1 MDVDSFGVRRKD
13 TTKGPPLRV
22 LSLDGGGVRG
32 YSMLIIVQEL
42 MHRTFVEAEGRAP
55 RRHEIPK
62 PCDHF
67 DLIVGTGTG
76 GLIALMLGRMR
87 LDLETC
93 KELYVRMTR
102 MVFQTDKT
110 IAGIPYRS
118 TLFKASKL
126 EEAIQQAV
134 QEHTA
139 REQEENNGRGDGDL
153 LSALKGAQSSG
164 SATPRRNPSNAS
176 TVSFSA
182 RSPSA
187 QLSRPAWNSRHGN
200 PHARL
205 YDARENRTKTV
216 VTAVYQGSPRGSPP
230 AMLRSYD
237 SRREPPPE
245 FDCKIWQAGRATSAI
260 GLAFKPI
267 RIGQSIFHDDGV
279 GTFNPAPDALD
290 EAVVNEWPG
299 REIGVFVSVG
309 TGRRPKSSD
318 ANSNAWYEGFM
329 GEFVEARR
337 RLIAKIEGC
346 EKIHEFMLRE
356 HLARRGVNVE
366 NYYRLN
372 VEVGVGEFGMNE
384 WHRLADI
391 STGTRRYMAREPEQR
406 MIHGISTKLA
416 KIFRAKIRWERA
428 QQGIPELVKS
438 TSATNFELPLA
449 VELPGDMPMSPPF
462 PPRSPP
468 SRSSFDSG
476 SDSLQVD
483 SNPLASPR
491 SSHDRLHASPPSSRG
506 TGHVSATGG
515 GVGGDVDENRL
526 GVAAPSSAFNRYS
539 SASDADKIAIMCP
552 DEHPRLPPPQAA
564 APPPTRIEPPPLPP
578 KTPLPDASNRQ
589 HLSQQALV
597 PRPLRIS
604 QSSIPPYPVDDDEP
618 PPPVNLAR
626 KPEYRAL

>member
-1 MDVDSFGVRRKD
+1 MDVDAFGIRRKD
-13 TTKGPPLRV
+13 TTKGPPLRI

-42 MHRTFVEAEGRAP
+42 MHRTFVEIEGRAP

-93 KELYVRMTR
+93 KEIYVRMTR
-102 MVFQTDKT
+102 MVFETDKT

-139 REQEENNGRGDGDL
+139 RDKEENDARPDGDL
-153 LSALKGAQSSG
+153 MSPITGAQNYNP
-164 SATPRRNPSNAS
+164 AMPRRNLSNAS

-187 QLSRPAWNSRHGN
+187 QMARPAWTSRRGD

-205 YDARENRTKTV
+205 YDARENRTKTA

-267 RIGQSIFHDDGV
+267 RIGQCIFHDDGV

-318 ANSNAWYEGFM
+318 ANSSAWYEGFM

-346 EKIHEFMLRE
+346 EAIHEFMLRE

-384 WHRLADI
+384 WHRLGDI
-391 STGTRRYMAREPEQR
+391 STGTRRYMGRETEQR

-416 KIFRAKIRWERA
+416 KIFRAKIRWERG

-449 VELPGDMPMSPPF
+449 VELPGDIPMSPPHPY

-468 SRSSFDSG
+468 SRTSFESG
-476 SDSLQVD
+476 SDSLPVG
-483 SNPLASPR
+483 SNLLASPR
-491 SSHDRLHASPPSSRG
+491 SSHDRTRGASRPTSRG
-506 TGHVSATGG
+506 TGNDDNHH
-515 GVGGDVDENRL
+515 GV
-526 GVAAPSSAFNRYS
+526 VASPSSPYS
-539 SASDADKIAIMCP
+539 GSASDADKIAIMSP
-552 DEHPRLPPPQAA
+552 DEHPRLPPAQAA
-564 APPPTRIEPPPLPP
+564 APPLTRIEPPPLPP
-578 KTPLPDASNRQ
+578 KTPLPDAGNGQ
-589 HLSQQALV
+589 HLSQTLV
-597 PRPLRIS
+597 PAPLRLS
-604 QSSIPPYPVDDDEP
+604 HSSVPPYPVDDDEP
-618 PPPVNLAR
+618 PPPVNMAR
-626 KPEYRAL
+626 KPEYRTH

>member
-1 MDVDSFGVRRKD
+1 MDAYGVRRKD

-42 MHRTFVEAEGRAP
+42 MHRTFVEVEGRAP

-76 GLIALMLGRMR
+76 GLIALMLGRLR

-102 MVFQTDKT
+102 VVFETDKT

-134 QEHTA
+134 QEHTIY
-139 REQEENNGRGDGDL
+139 EKEGNDGQEAHDL
-153 LSALKGAQSSG
+153 VSPLNAAQYSSAS
-164 SATPRRNPSNAS
+164 PRRNPSNAS

-187 QLSRPAWNSRHGN
+187 QMASRPAFNSRYGN

-205 YDARENRTKTV
+205 YDARETRTKTA
-216 VTAVYQGSPRGSPP
+216 VTAIYQGSPRNAPA

-290 EAVVNEWPG
+290 EAVINEWPG

-318 ANSNAWYEGFM
+318 SNQHVWYEGFL
-329 GEFVEARR
+329 GEFAEARR
-337 RLIAKIEGC
+337 RLISKIEGC
-346 EKIHEFMLRE
+346 EKIHEYMVRE
-356 HLARRGVNVE
+356 HLTKRGVNVE
-366 NYYRLN
+366 IYYRLN

-384 WHRLADI
+384 WHRLGDI
-391 STGTRRYMAREPEQR
+391 STSTRRYMAREAEQK
-406 MIHGISTKLA
+406 MIHGITSKLA
-416 KIFRAKIRWERA
+416 KILKAKIRWERA

-438 TSATNFELPLA
+438 TSATNFEMPLA
-449 VELPGDMPMSPPF
+449 VELPGDEPIAPL
-462 PPRSPP
+462 SPP
-468 SRSSFDSG
+468 SRSSFDS
-476 SDSLQVD
+476 SPDSLHIG
-483 SNPLASPR
+483 SNQLASPR
-491 SSHDRLHASPPSSRG
+491 SSHDRVRPGTGSSRPGQASPIPDDPDRLVVSSPSP
-506 TGHVSATGG
+506 
-515 GVGGDVDENRL
+515 NQYQN
-526 GVAAPSSAFNRYS
+526 AAHS
-539 SASDADKIAIMCP
+539 DKIAIMSP
-552 DEHPRLPPPQAA
+552 DEHARPSPQQFAV
-564 APPPTRIEPPPLPP
+564 PPTRIEPPPLPP
-578 KTPLPDASNRQ
+578 KTPLPDSNSRHRQ
-589 HLSQQALV
+589 PQPPNTRVSSA
-597 PRPLRIS
+597 
-604 QSSIPPYPVDDDEP
+604 SIPPYPVDDDEP
-618 PPPVNLAR
+618 PPPVNMAP
-626 KPEYRAL
+626 KPEYRAH

>member
-1 MDVDSFGVRRKD
+1 MEVDASGIRRKD
-13 TTKGPPLRV
+13 TTKGPPLRI

-42 MHRTFVEAEGRAP
+42 MHRTFVEMEGRAP

-102 MVFQTDKT
+102 RVFETDKT

-139 REQEENNGRGDGDL
+139 RDQEETDARLDADL
-153 LSALKGAQSSG
+153 MSPIKGAQNSG
-164 SATPRRNPSNAS
+164 AAVPRRNLSNAS

-182 RSPSA
+182 RSPTA
-187 QLSRPAWNSRHGN
+187 QMARPAWTSRRGD

-205 YDARENRTKTV
+205 YDARENRTKTA

-290 EAVVNEWPG
+290 EAAVNEWPG

-318 ANSNAWYEGFM
+318 ANSSAWYEGFM

-356 HLARRGVNVE
+356 HLSRRGVNVE

-384 WHRLADI
+384 WHRLGDI
-391 STGTRRYMAREPEQR
+391 STGTRRYMAREMEQR

-416 KIFRAKIRWERA
+416 KIFRAKIRWERG

-449 VELPGDMPMSPPF
+449 VELPGDIPTYPY

-468 SRSSFDSG
+468 SRSSFESG
-476 SDSLQVD
+476 SDSLQVGA
-483 SNPLASPR
+483 NLLASPR
-491 SSHDRLHASPPSSRG
+491 SSHDRTCGASRPSSRG
-506 TGHVSATGG
+506 TGPGSAAGAGAGG
-515 GVGGDVDENRL
+515 NADNHLGG
-526 GVAAPSSAFNRYS
+526 A
-539 SASDADKIAIMCP
+539 SASSGQYSGSAADADKIAIMSP

-578 KTPLPDASNRQ
+578 KTPLPDAGNRQ
-589 HLSQQALV
+589 HLSQTLMPA
-597 PRPLRIS
+597 PLRLFH
-604 QSSIPPYPVDDDEP
+604 SSIPPYPMDDDEP
-618 PPPVNLAR
+618 PPPVNMAR
-626 KPEYRAL
+626 KPEYRAH